1 MAVLVQHLLP
11 QSPGHIEYIQNLIRS
26 KIAMQLAQAQEVG
39 SDSVG
44 LLSLRFVFNGWYAMR
59 SYSLECEHTLDVSS
73 VCTVTLGQLIR

>member
-26 KIAMQLAQAQEVG
+26 KIAMQRAQAQDLG

-44 LLSLRFVFNGWYAMR
+44 LHSLGFVFNGMVGM
-59 SYSLECEHTLDVSS
+59 L
-73 VCTVTLGQLIR
+73 